1 MRHALPP
8 PKKGFFFFVTGYCH
22 GPHWLEV
29 LLSGWREIAL
39 QVGWTVT
46 CSGGASMLG
55 PAGVVEWMQL
65 AGSCW
70 SASDGLAK
78 EA

>member
-1 MRHALPP
+1 MDGGR
-8 PKKGFFFFVTGYCH
+8 
-22 GPHWLEV
+22 V
-29 LLSGWREIAL
+29 LCR
-39 QVGWTVT
+39 VGWTVT

-78 EA
+78 KHDQSPVAPPPLRRRDRSPQQRTLCQ